1 MKSLTLVSNMPAK
14 LPSIPQ
20 FNTLNFRKTL
30 SAPSLFKKVRNC
42 FSKIKDHRIKFN
54 YSLEDV
60 LMSGLSIFSLKY
72 PSLLEFDSKRKEKIV
87 KYNLFNLF
95 GIISTPSDSQLR
107 NVADEIDPKDLR
119 PATIEIIQ
127 ALQKQGVLESYRY
140 LEGFIVTIDGT
151 GLFSSS
157 HIHCE
162 ECCVKNHRNGTQT
175 FYHPLLSSA
184 IVNPDTNTVLPLLH
198 EPITHQDGKTK
209 NDCEQNAAK
218 RLIPDLKKAF
228 PRLNMIMVEEALSG
242 NAPHIKLLKEQGLR
256 FIIRA
261 KNGRQKSL
269 FNAAQDVMLNTL
281 SKKQEELESPSSYEE
296 FEEKVII
303 NNKEIVS
310 GYRLFNNLPL
320 NKSNQD
326 IRVNLLEYWEVDEKG
341 KEKNFSWLTDI
352 TLSRDNVYYVMR
364 AGRSRWKVENETF
377 NTLKNLGY
385 NLEHNYGHGKKHLST
400 VFAILTMLAF
410 LIDQVQ
416 ELCCHVFKAAKN
428 RFYSKISL
436 WRKIR
441 GMFLEHYIDDWL
453 IFYFSIIYGN
463 KGNTLKPNY
472 PNTS

>member
-1 MKSLTLVSNMPAK
+1 MPAK
-14 LPSIPQ
+14 LPSIPK
-20 FNTLNFRKTL
+20 FSTLNFRKTL

-42 FSKIKDHRIKFN
+42 FIKIKDHRIKCD

-60 LMSGLSIFSLKY
+60 LISGLAIFSLKY

-95 GIISTPSDSQLR
+95 GIISTPCGSQLR
-107 NVADEIDPKDLR
+107 NVMDEVDPNELR

-127 ALQKQGVLESYRY
+127 ALQKQGGLESYRY
-140 LEGFIVTIDGT
+140 LGGFLVTLDGT
-151 GLFSSS
+151 GLFSSG
-157 HIHCE
+157 HIHCK
-162 ECCVKNHRNGTQT
+162 ECCKKNHQDGTQT
-175 FYHPLLSSA
+175 FYHQLLSSA
-184 IVNPDTNTVLPLLH
+184 IVNPDTNVVLPLLH
-198 EPITHQDGKTK
+198 EAITHQDGSTK

-218 RLIPDLKKAF
+218 RLIPDLKNAF
-228 PRLNMIMVEEALSG
+228 PRLNMIIVEDALSG
-242 NAPHIKLLKEQGLR
+242 NAPHIKLLKEQGFT

-261 KNGRQKSL
+261 KYGSQTSL
-269 FNAAQDVMLNTL
+269 FNAAQEVMLNTV
-281 SKKQEELESPSSYEE
+281 SKKQKESENPSTYEE
-296 FEEKVII
+296 FEEETLI
-303 NNKEIVS
+303 NNETVIK
-310 GYRLFNNLPL
+310 GYRFFNNLPL

-326 IRVNLLEYWEVDEKG
+326 IRVNLLEYWEIDKEG
-341 KEKNFSWLTDI
+341 KEKNFSWVTDI
-352 TLSRDNVYYVMR
+352 TLSRDNIYPVMR

-416 ELCCHVFKAAKN
+416 ELCCNVFKAAKN
-428 RFYSKISL
+428 RFYSKVSL

-463 KGNTLKPNY
+463 KGNTLNPNY